1 MQSDLETD
9 NDSGSEEEIRQADA
23 VMVGNAH
30 DDDEDGEM
38 GANSPTYR
46 IEEKNESS
54 CEEEEIL
61 LRHKDT
67 SKQFGNVRQS
77 RNNTQSMHD
86 MREIM
91 AEMMVKFQENQK
103 DFMKTVFDN
112 ANQNSENVLI
122 SLKSMESS
130 MKAIS
135 SYIIRDSQTTDTDTI
150 CTSTQF
156 SQADK
161 QPPYLADTAAKY
173 VASNNDSTWQRE
185 FTALPVSGQTTHNLR
200 SNIIEDNPDKQKNS
214 NHIPIYPRVAITEMR
229 DSSEDRHYG
238 CRALQTPSNTRRS
251 DSDFSNKPQ
260 TLRQNP
266 EPAQSSF
273 IHNDNADRHYGLSL
287 PRIPLDTHRSDTDLT
302 NRPQTLRQE
311 PLPAQGPLPYSD
323 SEDRHYG
330 YRAQQNPSNTHR
342 SETGFTN
349 PHQTVREELL
359 PAQGSFLH
367 NNNADRHYG
376 PSVPRF
382 PLDTHRSDTDLTNR
396 PHTLRQE
403 PLPAQGPLP
412 YSDSE
417 DGHYGYRAVQTPSKT
432 RRSDSDFSNKPQTL
446 RQNPEPAQS
455 SFIHNDNADR
465 HYDHSSTRV
474 LLNIHRSGTGL
485 TNRPQTL
492 RQEPLPAQGHLP
504 YSDSEDRHYG
514 YRAQQN
520 PSNTRRSETDFTN
533 RLQTVREEFVPA
545 QGSFLH
551 NDNAD
556 RHCGPGILRFPLG
569 THQSY
574 TDLTIKPQTHKE
586 KTMPGQGPFRHHE
599 SADQHLG
606 SDITEHLPDSMI
618 VGELNTCTRPVR
630 PECVSD
636 ENDLIHDR
644 SIGGHCGSVL
654 AGNNSDTEL
663 LRRRAG
669 KGYQYS
675 TGDHSLYERSSERH
689 CEYDF
694 GKGDQLLSRA
704 GKPRH
709 CSYEVGTN
717 KISIPRPSVN
727 NLIHGDKEKRLNSRK
742 CPEDMVE
749 IETLRENPQSSTK
762 WLGLPITT
770 QPNSVTRQ
778 SGAHEKP
785 VKMPAFNGTD
795 S

>member
-1 MQSDLETD
+1 M
-9 NDSGSEEEIRQADA
+9 
-23 VMVGNAH
+23 
-30 DDDEDGEM
+30 
-38 GANSPTYR
+38 
-46 IEEKNESS
+46 
-54 CEEEEIL
+54 
-61 LRHKDT
+61 
-67 SKQFGNVRQS
+67 
-77 RNNTQSMHD
+77 
-86 MREIM
+86 
-91 AEMMVKFQENQK
+91 
-103 DFMKTVFDN
+103 
-112 ANQNSENVLI
+112 
-122 SLKSMESS
+122 
-130 MKAIS
+130 
-135 SYIIRDSQTTDTDTI
+135 
-150 CTSTQF
+150 
-156 SQADK
+156 
-161 QPPYLADTAAKY
+161 
-173 VASNNDSTWQRE
+173 
-185 FTALPVSGQTTHNLR
+185 
-200 SNIIEDNPDKQKNS
+200 
-214 NHIPIYPRVAITEMR
+214 
-229 DSSEDRHYG
+229 
-238 CRALQTPSNTRRS
+238 
-251 DSDFSNKPQ
+251 
-260 TLRQNP
+260 
-266 EPAQSSF
+266 PAQGSF
-273 IHNDNADRHYGLSL
+273 RHNDNADRHYGPSV
-287 PRIPLDTHRSDTDLT
+287 PRFTLDTHRSDTDLT

-311 PLPAQGPLPYSD
+311 PLPAKGPLPYSD
-323 SEDRHYG
+323 REDR
-330 YRAQQNPSNTHR
+330 
-342 SETGFTN
+342 
-349 PHQTVREELL
+349 
-359 PAQGSFLH
+359 
-367 NNNADRHYG
+367 
-376 PSVPRF
+376 
-382 PLDTHRSDTDLTNR
+382 
-396 PHTLRQE
+396 
-403 PLPAQGPLP
+403 
-412 YSDSE
+412 
-417 DGHYGYRAVQTPSKT
+417 HYGYRAVQTPSNT

-446 RQNPEPAQS
+446 RKNREPAQS

-474 LLNIHRSGTGL
+474 LLNIHRSGTDL

-514 YRAQQN
+514 YRALQTPSNNRRSDTDLINRPQTLRQEPLPAQVPLPYSDSEDRHYGYRVQQN

-533 RLQTVREEFVPA
+533 RPQTVREEFVPA

-574 TDLTIKPQTHKE
+574 TDLTIKPQTHEE

-618 VGELNTCTRPVR
+618 VGEPNTCTRPVR
-630 PECVSD
+630 PEYVSD

-644 SIGGHCGSVL
+644 SIGEHSGSVL

-675 TGDHSLYERSSERH
+675 TGDHSLCERSSERH

-709 CSYEVGTN
+709 CSYEVGKN

-727 NLIHGDKEKRLNSRK
+727 PLIHGDKEKRLNSRK
-742 CPEDMVE
+742 CPEDMEE
-749 IETLRENPQSSTK
+749 IETVRENPQSSTK

-795 S
+795 SWKVWYNRFKTIANLNEWDETTKLNELLPRLQGEAGEFVYGELPQEIIGNFSKLIEELKSRFRTVETHKTYEAQFSKRSQLYGETVEEYCAALKRLYDKAHANRNPESRREALLRRFLNGLLDDQARFEVEYHKDPSNIDEAVCQVVSYMEAKKVPHV